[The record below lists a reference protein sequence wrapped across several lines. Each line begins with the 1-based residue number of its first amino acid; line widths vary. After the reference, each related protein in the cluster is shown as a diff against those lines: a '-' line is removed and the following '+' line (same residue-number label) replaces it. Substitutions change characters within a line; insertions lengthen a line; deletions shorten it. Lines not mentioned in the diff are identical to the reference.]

1 MYLAHQVDEP
11 PRLAPGLI
19 NGEVAMS
26 KDCTSPKLRK
36 DLDKLSK
43 ELSGMLNTDWINQQ
57 LARGAD
63 RKRSAKVRKRLK
75 ESGLY

>member
-1 MYLAHQVDEP
+1 
-11 PRLAPGLI
+11 
-19 NGEVAMS
+19 MS
-26 KDCTSPKLRK
+26 QDCTSPKLRK
-36 DLDKLSK
+36 DLDKLAK
-43 ELSGMLNTDWINQQ
+43 ELSGMLNADWRSRQ